1 MEEKM
6 ISVIIPVYHSEKT
19 IEECVKSIKGNNVE
33 IILSIDGEND
43 PTEEICKNLAK
54 SDNRIKI
61 LEQENQG
68 AFIARKS
75 GIEKASGKYIM
86 FLDSDDRYVDETIN
100 EMERL
105 IEKYQEP
112 DLIRFRYKKV
122 PDGYEQYVYFEEAE
136 KQILKQDFQKFVY
149 PIFLNTYQLNAVWS
163 NCVKREIFDK
173 IHFAEK
179 ISHYGE
185 DLVLNLEIFSNI
197 QNAVFTNRILYNY
210 VTNPESQTQ
219 TKNLQKLKRNL
230 ENATQVYSSLYTY
243 LKKWGMDTEEY
254 REIVRKRVEKE
265 ENVIK
270 EIIQLNGKY

>member
-43 PTEEICKNLAK
+43 PTEEICKKLAK

-61 LEQENQG
+61 LKQENQG
-68 AFIARKS
+68 AFTARKS

-122 PDGYEQYVYFEEAE
+122 PDGYEQYIYFEEAE

-173 IHFAEK
+173 IQFAEK

-219 TKNLQKLKRNL
+219 TKDLQKLKRNL
-230 ENATQVYSSLYTY
+230 ENATQVYSLLYTY

-270 EIIQLNGKY
+270 EMIQLNGKY